1 MGILMD
7 YGKVLDIFWLC
18 LLNSTMYYV
27 KILWKQITKNNIWIE
42 HQPYVQISSVL
53 NMDAMKANSREL

>member
-1 MGILMD
+1 
-7 YGKVLDIFWLC
+7 
-18 LLNSTMYYV
+18 MYYV

-53 NMDAMKANSREL
+53 NMDAMKANSMEL